1 MRATV
6 RAQVAPANSKSFLFS
21 KIGVLG
27 ALHIAFSHGN
37 FQIGCLLMEKGAR
50 QDILTLDVLDW
61 KQFAEK
67 AGQDTEAIDAALQL
81 GLQVRAKYVKW

>member
-1 MRATV
+1 
-6 RAQVAPANSKSFLFS
+6 
-21 KIGVLG
+21 
-27 ALHIAFSHGN
+27 
-37 FQIGCLLMEKGAR
+37 MEKGAR
-50 QDILTLDVLDW
+50 QDILTLDGLDW